1 MLLSHVHVGISD
13 FDRAYAF
20 YSGVMRE
27 LGFVLKFHRPEKQ
40 WAGWMEDGVDRPLL
54 LVGRPFDGNDPSPG
68 NGQMV
73 ALLARDRSS
82 VDRTYEWALAH
93 GATDD
98 GAPGLRPHYHPDYYG
113 AYFHDPDRNKICI
126 CCHTKVRHAGS

>member
-1 MLLSHVHVGISD
+1 
-13 FDRAYAF
+13 
-20 YSGVMRE
+20 
-27 LGFVLKFHRPEKQ
+27 
-40 WAGWMEDGVDRPLL
+40 MEDGVDRPLF